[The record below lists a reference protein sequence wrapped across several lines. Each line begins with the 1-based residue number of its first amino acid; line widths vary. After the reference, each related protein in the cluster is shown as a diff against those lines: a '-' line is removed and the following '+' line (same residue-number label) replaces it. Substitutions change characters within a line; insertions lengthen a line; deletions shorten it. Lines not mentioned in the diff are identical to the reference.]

1 MENPA
6 SPPAFRRSCPACN
19 RPVEPGY
26 NFCETCG
33 TPIKELPTCSK
44 CGTQFIAPVK
54 FCEVCGALVM
64 AEEGAEPSDSGE
76 TLEEYSEEE
85 GPEGEESPEPDS
97 DELAEDREEE
107 IIVAAEDE
115 SPPHS
120 KGKIQEPDTDE

>member
-54 FCEVCGALVM
+54 FCEVCGAPVM

-85 GPEGEESPEPDS
+85 GSGEVEDQRPEGEESPEPDS

-107 IIVAAEDE
+107 II
-115 SPPHS
+115 
-120 KGKIQEPDTDE
+120 